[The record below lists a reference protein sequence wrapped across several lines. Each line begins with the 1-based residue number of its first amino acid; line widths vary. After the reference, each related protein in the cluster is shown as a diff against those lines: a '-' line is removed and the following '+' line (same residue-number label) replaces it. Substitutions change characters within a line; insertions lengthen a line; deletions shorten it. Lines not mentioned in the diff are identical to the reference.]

1 VVRRRKH
8 PLDSD
13 LVVGSMLV
21 KKGIPLLSL
30 IAAIISGK
38 ECGFPR

>member
-1 VVRRRKH
+1 
-8 PLDSD
+8 L
-13 LVVGSMLV
+13 MLV

-30 IAAIISGK
+30 IVAIISGK